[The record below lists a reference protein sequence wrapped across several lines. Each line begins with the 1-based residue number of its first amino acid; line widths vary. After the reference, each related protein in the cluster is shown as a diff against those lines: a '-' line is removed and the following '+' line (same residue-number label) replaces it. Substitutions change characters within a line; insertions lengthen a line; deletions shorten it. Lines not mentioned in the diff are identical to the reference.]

1 MERTSLVILTPFLD
15 DYDVIVYEGDCIEV
29 MREMPEASVDAIVT
43 DPPYGLEFMGK
54 DWDRPWAVSASNSV
68 GYSGRDDLKL
78 PAHRDNRNA
87 NCRSC
92 GGRQRGA
99 KRCKCEAP
107 EWDRSPASDMQAFQS
122 FSEAWAREA
131 FRILKPGGHLLAFA
145 GTRTYHRMA
154 SGVED
159 AGFEIR
165 DCIAWM
171 YGSGF
176 PKSLDVSKAI
186 DKLDARDEQ
195 EERRYRFTAWVR
207 STGLTV
213 KQIDTATGTNMGGH
227 YTTDASQ
234 PAIMTRKHLE
244 AVRHLVADVPAWVEA
259 ECDKRSVESR
269 NMAAREVVG
278 ERSVPIGPGF
288 AGETYQGDNAGS
300 KEYADTL
307 PHTPEAAKWNGWG
320 TALKPAFEPIVVAR
334 KPLIGTVAQNVLEH
348 GTGAL
353 NIDGCRIESPDGVPM
368 FTQKGNPSANGIYGD
383 GLNGSKALGQR
394 DFITGR
400 WPANVALD
408 ETAASIL
415 DQQSGERS
423 SSPFKATTDGAQ
435 TDRQHVSF
443 ADLEYS
449 GRGYTDTGGA
459 SRFFYTAKASRHDRN
474 AGGLADNTHPTV
486 KPTELMRWLIRLVTP
501 PDGIILDPFGGSGST
516 GVAARAEN
524 VRCILIERET
534 EYLQIIRDRLAQ
546 LSLFAIPDED
556 AA

>member
-1 MERTSLVILTPFLD
+1 MSKQPILTPFLD
-15 DYDVIVYEGDCIEV
+15 DIDVILYAGDCIEV
-29 MREMPEASVDAIVT
+29 MRQMPEDSVDAIVT
-43 DPPYGLEFMGK
+43 DPPYGLGFMGK
-54 DWDRPWAVSASNSV
+54 DWDKGSRMIGQLAT
-68 GYSGRDDLKL
+68 GDEK
-78 PAHRDNRNA
+78 
-87 NCRSC
+87 
-92 GGRQRGA
+92 RGA
-99 KRCKCEAP
+99 FAYGGSH
-107 EWDRSPASDMQAFQS
+107 DRGYADNDSRAFQA

-186 DKLDARDEQ
+186 DK
-195 EERRYRFTAWVR
+195 
-207 STGLTV
+207 
-213 KQIDTATGTNMGGH
+213 
-227 YTTDASQ
+227 
-234 PAIMTRKHLE
+234 
-244 AVRHLVADVPAWVEA
+244 
-259 ECDKRSVESR
+259 
-269 NMAAREVVG
+269 AAGAQREVLETIPDRWAGKGSVLQ
-278 ERSVPIGPGF
+278 RSEQSPR
-288 AGETYQGDNAGS
+288 ET
-300 KEYADTL
+300 ADITA
-307 PHTPEAAKWNGWG
+307 PATPEAAKWNGWG

-334 KPLIGTVAQNVLEH
+334 KPLIGTVAANVLEH

-353 NIDGCRIESPDGVPM
+353 NIDACRIGMSDQDRNTIEKATWVARDLDRKAYGKYDTDGTDQAM
-368 FTQKGNPSANGIYGD
+368 TTHSA
-383 GLNGSKALGQR
+383 
-394 DFITGR
+394 GR
-400 WPANVALD
+400 WPANIALD
-408 ETAASIL
+408 ATAANIL
-415 DQQSGERS
+415 DEQSGERA

-501 PDGIILDPFGGSGST
+501 PGGIIIDPFGGSGST
-516 GVAARAEN
+516 GLAARAEN
-524 VRCILIERET
+524 TRCILIEREP
-534 EYLQIIRDRLAQ
+534 EYLQIIRDRLSQ
-546 LSLFAIPDED
+546 LNLFTEENQ
-556 AA
+556 